1 LSLYNELKRR
11 SVFRVG
17 AAYVVAAWL
26 LIQVAETIFPLFG
39 FDDTPAR
46 IVVVVLAIG
55 FLPSLIFAWAFEL
68 TPEGLK
74 KDRDVDHAQSIAKGT
89 GKKLDRVI
97 MVVLVLALGYFA
109 FDKFVLTPQ
118 HEATQRQQQVAE
130 LEVARQSG
138 RTEALVESYGD
149 KSIAVLPFADMS
161 PEGDQA
167 YFSDGIAE
175 ELLNVLAGLN
185 ELRVISRSSSF
196 ALRDD
201 DLSIPEVAEKL
212 NVAYVLEGSVR
223 KAGNQVR
230 ITAQLIEARSDTHLW
245 SENYDR
251 ELDSIFQIQDEIA
264 AAVVDG
270 LKITLLGAIPGPRKT
285 DTEVYSLYLRGKY
298 LMTPPQGDRENLE
311 KAVTAFKQAL
321 AIDPDYAPAWV
332 GLSWAY
338 EYQTR
343 VRAHPEAQGTALAR
357 EAVERALAI
366 DDNMALAWSTLSYL
380 KKKYEWDW
388 DGAKF
393 AMDKALQ
400 LEPNNVGVLL
410 GTASV
415 ASALGQLDRSI
426 ELFER
431 AVVLDPL
438 GLEGL
443 LSLGSR
449 YIARGRYEDAL
460 ALYQQVLVL
469 YPENDLWARTSI
481 AEVHLRQ
488 GDPERALA
496 EIDRLPYSHKLND
509 LKAEALFILGEEEES
524 RALTREFLNTP
535 VQEYPFPKAR
545 IYAWRGENDAAF
557 EALEAAFDQHQ
568 PGLANFLLVD
578 AFHHLES
585 DPRYP
590 VFLEKLGLLEAWQA
604 MPRD

>member
-1 LSLYNELKRR
+1 MSLYHELKRR
-11 SVFRVG
+11 NVFRVG
-17 AAYVVAAWL
+17 AAYVVVAWL
-26 LIQVAETIFPLFG
+26 IIQVAETIFPLFG
-39 FDDTPAR
+39 FNDTPAR

-55 FLPSLIFAWAFEL
+55 FIPSVIIAWVFEL

-74 KDRDVDHAQSIAKGT
+74 KDKDVDRTGSIALDT

-97 MVVLVLALGYFA
+97 MVVLALALGYFA
-109 FDKFVLTPQ
+109 FDKFALTPQ
-118 HEATQRQQQVAE
+118 REVAQRQQQMAE
-130 LEVARQSG
+130 LEVARQAG

-223 KAGNQVR
+223 KAGNQIR

-245 SENYDR
+245 SETYDR

-270 LKITLLGAIPGPRKT
+270 LKITLLGAITGPRKT
-285 DTEVYSLYLRGKY
+285 DTGVYSLYLQGKY
-298 LMTPPQGDRENLE
+298 LITPPQRDRENLE

-332 GLSWAY
+332 GLAWAY
-338 EYQTR
+338 EYQR
-343 VRAHPEAQGTALAR
+343 REKVLPKEQAVALAR
-357 EAVERALAI
+357 DAVERALAI
-366 DDNMALAWSTLSYL
+366 DDNMAWAWSTLSYL
-380 KKKYEWDW
+380 KKKYDWDW
-388 DGAKF
+388 EGAK
-393 AMDKALQ
+393 ADMDKALQ
-400 LEPNNVGVLL
+400 LEPNNRDVLL

-415 ASALGQLDRSI
+415 ASTLGQFDKSI
-426 ELFER
+426 ELSER
-431 AVVLDPL
+431 AVALDPL

-443 LSLGSR
+443 LSLARR
-449 YIARGRYEDAL
+449 YRARGSYDEAMEQYHR
-460 ALYQQVLVL
+460 VLML
-469 YPENDLWARTSI
+469 YPENSWALEDI
-481 AEVHLRQ
+481 AAIYLRQ
-488 GDPERALA
+488 GNPERALA
-496 EIDRLPYSHKLND
+496 EMEKLPYSHRLND
-509 LKAEALFILGEEEES
+509 LKAQALFIMGEEEES
-524 RALTREFLNTP
+524 WALHSEFLNTP
-535 VQEYPFPKAR
+535 AQFGPFTKAQ
-545 IYAWRGENDAAF
+545 IYSWRGENDDAFKFLEIAF
-557 EALEAAFDQHQ
+557 EQHNH
-568 PGLANFLLVD
+568 GLTNILARG

-590 VFLEKLGLLEAWQA
+590 VFLEKLGLLEAWKA

>member
-1 LSLYNELKRR
+1 M
-11 SVFRVG
+11 
-17 AAYVVAAWL
+17 
-26 LIQVAETIFPLFG
+26 
-39 FDDTPAR
+39 
-46 IVVVVLAIG
+46 VVVLAIG
-55 FLPSLIFAWAFEL
+55 FIPSVILAWAFEL

-74 KDRDVDHAQSIAKGT
+74 KDKDVDRDRSVALDT

-118 HEATQRQQQVAE
+118 YEAAQRQQQMEE
-130 LEVARQSG
+130 LEAARQAG

-167 YFSDGIAE
+167 YFSDGITE
-175 ELLNVLAGLN
+175 ELLNVLASLD

-201 DLSIPEVAEKL
+201 GLSTPEVAEAL

-245 SENYDR
+245 SETYDR
-251 ELDSIFQIQDEIA
+251 KLDNIFQIQDEIA
-264 AAVVDG
+264 TAVVHG
-270 LKITLLGAIPGPRKT
+270 LKITLLGAITGPRET
-285 DTEVYSLYLRGKY
+285 DPEVYSLYLQGNY
-298 LMTPPQGDRENLE
+298 LMTPPRGSVEELE
-311 KAVTAFKQAL
+311 KAVSAFKQAL
-321 AIDPDYAPAWV
+321 AIDPDYAPAWL

-338 EYQTR
+338 EFQR
-343 VRAHPEAQGTALAR
+343 QEKALPKEQAVALAF

-366 DDNMALAWSTLSYL
+366 DDTLGLAWSSLSYL

-388 DGAKF
+388 EGARA

-400 LEPNNVGVLL
+400 LEPNNRDVLL

-415 ASALGQLDRSI
+415 ASTLGQLDRSI
-426 ELFER
+426 ELYER

-438 GLEGL
+438 GLMGM
-443 LSLGSR
+443 LSLGHR
-449 YIARGRYEDAL
+449 YVVRGRYDDALEMFHRVL
-460 ALYQQVLVL
+460 ALYPESSWA
-469 YPENDLWARTSI
+469 PENI
-481 AEVHLRQ
+481 AEAHLRM
-488 GDPERALA
+488 GNPERALA
-496 EIDRLPYSHKLND
+496 EMNELPYSHSLNN
-509 LKAEALFILGEEEES
+509 LKAETLFILGREKES
-524 RALTREFLNTP
+524 WALTNEFLNTP
-535 VQEYPFPKAR
+535 AQFGPLAKAE
-545 IYAWRGENDAAF
+545 IYAWRGENDDAF
-557 EALEAAFDQHQ
+557 KFLEIALEQKNH
-568 PGLANFLLVD
+568 GLANILVYE
-578 AFHHLES
+578 AFHHLEA

-604 MPRD
+604 MPKDQGAPP